1 MARSSVQLAHLVR
14 AYLAEPGASLEEKAA
29 RVGMRKNELLRAARG
44 AISRMVRMRLLAFFA
59 RAGARRLSEARGP
72 AGRHADRQ
80 RKRGFT

>member
-1 MARSSVQLAHLVR
+1 MALSSVQLAHLVR

-29 RVGMRKNELLRAARG
+29 RIGMRKNELLRAARG
-44 AISRMVRMRLLAFFA
+44 TISRMARMRLLAFFA
-59 RAGARRLSEARGP
+59 GAGARRVSKARGP